1 MKGNKMSKRDNPR
14 LKERE
19 AENKKKQKP
28 SRFAKGSAPY
38 PKGEKRSS
46 PVRASEGLVR
56 VQRAEENPNLIIG
69 RNPVGE
75 AIKSGRT
82 IDKILMQRDGE
93 GSIKKIASL
102 ARERRIQIQYVEKI
116 ALDKLCPGRPHQGI
130 AAFAAVHAYANV
142 EDILALAKKRGED
155 PFIII
160 LDGLEDPHN
169 LGAILRTAE
178 GAGAHGVIIPSR
190 RAVGLTE
197 IVSKASAGAI
207 EYVPVAKVANIVQ
220 TIEVLKKKGLWIAG
234 LDVDG
239 MMYGKAQLKGPIA
252 LVVGG
257 EGEGVSRLVKEKCD
271 YIVSI
276 PMKGKIESLNAS
288 NAAAILMYEICK
300 QRDSK

>member
-1 MKGNKMSKRDNPR
+1 MSKRDNPR

-19 AENKKKQKP
+19 AEKKKKKSPEKFRKSPATYQK
-28 SRFAKGSAPY
+28 RNEKGISGRSAEGFGRY
-38 PKGEKRSS
+38 EK
-46 PVRASEGLVR
+46 PEI
-56 VQRAEENPNLIIG
+56 NPNLIIG
-69 RNPVGE
+69 RNPVTE
-75 AIKSGRT
+75 AVKSGRT

-102 ARERRIQIQYVEKI
+102 ARERRIQIQYVDKI
-116 ALDKLCPGRPHQGI
+116 ALDRLCPGRPHQGI
-130 AAFAAVHAYANV
+130 AAFGAVHDYASLD
-142 EDILALAKKRGED
+142 DIFALAKKRGED
-155 PFIII
+155 PFIVI

-169 LGAILRTAE
+169 LGAIIRSAE
-178 GAGAHGVIIPSR
+178 GAGAHGIVIPSR

-197 IVSKASAGAI
+197 IVAKASAGAI

-220 TIEVLKKKGLWIAG
+220 TIEFLKTKGLWIAG
-234 LDVDG
+234 LDIDG
-239 MMYGKAQLKGPIA
+239 TFYGKAELKGPIG

-300 QRDSK
+300 QRD